1 MYQVTFVPRVERDL
15 RLLDKPV
22 RLRVLRKIEWL
33 VENLESLS
41 LETLAGQW
49 RGMYKLRVGDYRVIY
64 TLDPTHKLLIVH
76 AVGHR
81 SQVYAK

>member
-1 MYQVTFVPRVERDL
+1 MYRVTFVPRVERDL
-15 RLLDKPV
+15 KLLDRPV
-22 RLRVLRKIEWL
+22 RLRILRKIEWL
-33 VENLESLS
+33 AENLESLS

-64 TLDPTHKLLIVH
+64 TLDPARELLIVH

-81 SQVYAK
+81 SRVYAT